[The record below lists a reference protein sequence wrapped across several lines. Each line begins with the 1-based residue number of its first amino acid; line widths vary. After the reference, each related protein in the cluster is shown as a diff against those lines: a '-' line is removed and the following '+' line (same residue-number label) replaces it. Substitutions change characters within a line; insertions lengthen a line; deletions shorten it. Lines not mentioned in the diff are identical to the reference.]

1 MSWIPSGW
9 QMPKTNWLS
18 NDIPLPDDF
27 NRIEGNTL
35 AIQGGIYLPN
45 RRKLAM
51 DETERSVVGV
61 TPTIARTI
69 RLINSPTN
77 GYRFANIRVCLEMR
91 VTAGTG
97 TLTVLGNG
105 ATLFTLI
112 TSSAT
117 YVLMQGSAAVAW
129 LNDSINVLDLQLQ
142 NSGANTTFF
151 RTLEIYADI
160 AT

>member
-9 QMPKTNWLS
+9 QTPKTNWLS

-27 NRIEGNTL
+27 NRIEGNIL
-35 AIQGGIYLPN
+35 RIQSEIYLPN

-51 DETERSVVGV
+51 DEAERSVVGV

-77 GYRFANIRVCLEMR
+77 GYRMTNIRICLEMR

-97 TLTVLGNG
+97 TFTVLGNG

-112 TSSAT
+112 TSSAS
-117 YVLMQGSAAVAW
+117 YVLMQDSAAVAW